1 MADERKTI
9 LVVDDAPENIR
20 VLTAVLG
27 PGYRVK
33 AATSGEK
40 ALAMCA
46 ADPLPDLVLLDVL
59 MPGMDGWE
67 ACRRLKGDPR
77 TVGVPVIFV
86 SGLTDEAERARGTTL
101 GATDFVVKPFDPAD
115 VLRRVAATIGGS
127 GGNRG

>member
-46 ADPLPDLVLLDVL
+46 ADPLPDLVLLDVV

-67 ACRRLKGDPR
+67 ACRRLKADPR
-77 TVGVPVIFV
+77 TAGVPVIFV
-86 SGLTDEAERARGTTL
+86 SGLTDAAERERGTSM
-101 GATDFVVKPFDPAD
+101 GAADFIVKPLDPAD
-115 VLRRVAATIGGS
+115 ALRRVAATIGGS
-127 GGNRG
+127 GGSRG